1 MKYSLSAKNLVC
13 RNLESRASYCAGLTN
28 PDQTREIT
36 SIVRSDSGLL
46 SHNFNQ
52 AVTNAVV
59 PAMILKRF
67 VVDYFAERHSP
78 FTLWHCASKPMD
90 EAELAELGL
99 AHRDTLVAMA
109 IEIQRLAADENLP
122 DELRDRLEI
131 VAVGAEQLG
140 EYGDLQAQPF
150 GGTREAPQV
159 RKFYQKLAE
168 IPEQKRSR
176 LKFYLARLD
185 GEAVASGCL
194 FASAD
199 ALGIYDLET
208 VEAHRGKGIGRAL
221 FNHLLAQ
228 ALHSHHK
235 YAVALT
241 PENRQSAYLDAGFF
255 AVGQVSRYLFEP

>member
-13 RNLESRASYCAGLTN
+13 RNLESRAGYCAGLIN
-28 PDQTREIT
+28 PDHTKEIT

-46 SHNFNQ
+46 SYTFNQ
-52 AVTNAVV
+52 AVTNSVV
-59 PAMILKRF
+59 PALILKRF

-99 AHRDTLVAMA
+99 VHRDTLVAMA
-109 IEIQRLAADENLP
+109 IEVQRLAGDEKVP

-131 VAVGAEQLG
+131 VAVGGEQLA
-140 EYGDLQAQPF
+140 EYGELQARALE
-150 GGTREAPQV
+150 GTREAPQI
-159 RKFYQKLAE
+159 RKFYQKLAD
-168 IPEQKRSR
+168 IPEHKRSR
-176 LKFYLARLD
+176 LKYYMARLD

-199 ALGIYDLET
+199 ALGIYDLQT
-208 VEAHRGKGIGRAL
+208 VEAHQGKGIGLAL
-221 FNHLLAQ
+221 FHHLLAQ

-241 PENRQSAYLDAGFF
+241 PENRQDAYLDAGFF
-255 AVGQVSRYLFEP
+255 AVGQVSRYRYEP